1 VSVASPWDAT
11 RGGSNYASLVRA
23 ARNIAIIALL
33 ALVVAAV
40 PGGGHLAD
48 GILAV
53 LLIAFLVILGAA
65 GYLMYR
71 QNRMAYMTL
80 DDRQRFLLL
89 GALGAITFVIAGTD
103 ELLDTG
109 GGTLVWIGVIGLSV
123 YAIARVVA
131 QARSI

>member
-1 VSVASPWDAT
+1 V
-11 RGGSNYASLVRA
+11 VRA

-40 PGGGHLAD
+40 PGGGNLAD

-65 GYLMYR
+65 GFLLYR
-71 QNRMAYMTL
+71 QNRLTYLTL
-80 DDRQRFLLL
+80 HDRQRMLLL
-89 GALGAITFVIAGTD
+89 GSLGAICLMIAGAD

-109 GGTLVWIGVIGLSV
+109 AGTLVWIGVLGLSV
-123 YAIARVVA
+123 FAIARVVA
-131 QARSI
+131 EARSL

>member
-1 VSVASPWDAT
+1 M
-11 RGGSNYASLVRA
+11 RA

-40 PGGGHLAD
+40 PGGGNLAD

-65 GYLMYR
+65 GFLLYR
-71 QNRMAYMTL
+71 QNRLAYLTL
-80 DDRQRFLLL
+80 DDRQRVMLL
-89 GALGAITFVIAGTD
+89 GALGAICLMIAGAD

-109 GGTLVWIGVIGLSV
+109 AGTLVWIGVLALSV
-123 YAIARVVA
+123 FAIARVIA
-131 QARSI
+131 EARSL